1 MTIQDFSVIKTRLNK
16 IKEDL
21 NLQELTDAFYIMAI
35 GAECDLQDTEI
46 RDCITDNSFLVKNSS
61 NGGHDRGIDAIY
73 IENNSENNGT
83 KVHLFNCKC
92 AATFEQAKKSFPS
105 SEIEKIVTYIDNLMD
120 RNENWIENAN
130 SILKEK
136 TKEIWDLFDNG
147 YPEFYI
153 HICSNLEKGMDK
165 NEFDRMQKSLSK
177 YSDIKILQHNIDHY
191 VKISNYN
198 KITNINAKFKVA
210 EKELFEKSDGDIRAL
225 IVNVRADELIRII
238 IDDEEIRNNV
248 NFEDYEII
256 KEKTIIEDVF
266 YDNVRL
272 YKKNKTRIN
281 KGIIATAESKEENSK
296 FFYYN
301 NGITVTCTSF
311 SFPKISQPTITI
323 ENMQIVNGSQT
334 LHALFEVAQKN
345 IECLKNIEILC
356 RIYELKDAQYSS
368 RIAEYTNSQN
378 PVTSR
383 DIRSIDFVQQKLEME
398 LKDMGYFYERKTNQY
413 ENEAKERR
421 IDSEKAGQAML
432 AFYYK
437 CPNEA
442 KNNKTKVFGDKFEVI
457 FNENITAEELLKAFE
472 IYSKVENR
480 KDKVKKEIVKDN
492 NQYEENSFVLYATY
506 FIVYILGEIKDKLE
520 VNNGLF
526 ENYYTIAFELMKK
539 VVESEKELK
548 QTQYTNANFFKSIRP
563 QQYIDKY
570 FKILNKNIT
579 SDSISKLPK
588 IELE

>member
-1 MTIQDFSVIKTRLNK
+1 MNIQDFSVIRTRLNK
-16 IKEDL
+16 IKEEL
-21 NLQELTDAFYIMAI
+21 NLQDITDAFYIMAI
-35 GAECDLQDTEI
+35 GTECDLQDTEI
-46 RDCITDNSFLVKNSS
+46 IDCITDNLFLVKNSS

-73 IENNSENNGT
+73 IENSSESSRA

-92 AATFEQAKKSFPS
+92 ASTFEQAQKSFPS
-105 SEIEKIVTYIDNLMD
+105 SEIEKIVTYIDNLMN
-120 RNENWIENAN
+120 RNEEWIQNAN
-130 SILKEK
+130 AILKEK
-136 TKEIWDLFDNG
+136 TKEIWDLFEND
-147 YPEFYI
+147 YPQFYI
-153 HICSNLEKGMDK
+153 HICSNLEKGMDN
-165 NEFDRMQKSLSK
+165 NEFIRMQKSLSK
-177 YSDIKILQHNIDHY
+177 YSDINILQHNIDYY
-191 VKISNYN
+191 VKINNYDRT
-198 KITNINAKFKVA
+198 TNINAKFKVA

-248 NFEDYEII
+248 NLENYEII
-256 KEKTIIEDVF
+256 KEKTILEDIF

-281 KGIIATAESKEENSK
+281 RGIIATAESKEENSK

-301 NGITVTCTSF
+301 NGITVTCRSF
-311 SFPKISQPTITI
+311 SFPKISQPTITV

-345 IECLKNIEILC
+345 IEYLKNIEILC

-383 DIRSIDFVQQKLEME
+383 DIRSIDYVQQKLEEE

-413 ENEAKERR
+413 EDKAREKR

-457 FNENITAEELLKAFE
+457 FNENITAQKLLKAFE
-472 IYSKVENR
+472 IYSKVETR
-480 KDKVKKEIVKDN
+480 KDQIKKEIIKDN
-492 NQYEENSFVLYATY
+492 NQYEENSFVLYSTY
-506 FIVYILGEIKDKLE
+506 FIVYILGEIKDRLQIH
-520 VNNGLF
+520 NNLF
-526 ENYYTIAFELMKK
+526 ENYYNTAFELMKK
-539 VVESEKELK
+539 VVESEKKLK
-548 QTQYTNANFFKSIRP
+548 KNQYINANFFKSIRP

-570 FKILNKNIT
+570 FKILGNNIT
-579 SDSISKLPK
+579 SDAINKLTS